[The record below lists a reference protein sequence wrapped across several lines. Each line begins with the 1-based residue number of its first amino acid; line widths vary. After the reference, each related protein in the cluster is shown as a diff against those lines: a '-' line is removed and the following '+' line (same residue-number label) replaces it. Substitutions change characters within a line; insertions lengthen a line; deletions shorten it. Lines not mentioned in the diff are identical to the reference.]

1 MSEEGKDLNKVKLL
15 LRVAQDMKL
24 ESYWNII
31 KLYNHFC
38 KGDTMN
44 SQSQFKLW
52 LVQRHDRGINNI
64 KY

>member
-31 KLYNHFC
+31 KLYNHFF

-44 SQSQFKLW
+44 SQTQFKL
-52 LVQRHDRGINNI
+52 
-64 KY
+64 

>member
-24 ESYWNII
+24 ESYWDII
-31 KLYNHFC
+31 KHYNHFC

-52 LVQRHDRGINNI
+52 LVQRHDKGIKNI

>member
-44 SQSQFKLW
+44 SQSQFKL
-52 LVQRHDRGINNI
+52 
-64 KY
+64 